1 MLRIGDTLNGL
12 YQIEREIGSG
22 TGGII
27 FQAEHLRLHKKVIVK
42 LVRDQVKGKLDT
54 RREADIL
61 KGIKHTYLP
70 QVYDFVEEGQ
80 EMYTV
85 MDFVPGENME
95 SLLEQH
101 GPYSQKRVLHWSSQ
115 LCEALVYLHSQIP
128 PIIHGD
134 IKPANI
140 MLTSGD
146 NICLIDFNISLLFD
160 SNSQYP
166 IGLSRLYAAP
176 ELFDEIESNVLKKN
190 EIKEENLEKTELL
203 AELDEKQAKLEKT
216 ELLVELAEKQAN
228 LEKTELLAELDEE
241 QAKLKKTEL
250 LAESGEGKTPNEKD
264 SSAIKKHQT
273 FILSQGQGTQLL
285 DIYTPRAISAST
297 EHHKKIEVL
306 SKRKIDTRSDIYSL
320 GVTLFQ
326 LLNGEILFDE
336 NRQCVW
342 DEKKQVGEAM
352 RYIVQKATAYRPEDR
367 FQTADEMLHAIQ
379 NIHRLD
385 STYRRQM
392 VRQIVWSSI
401 LATMLAFFIILTY
414 SGWNMMKKERMDAY
428 QQLIQQSD
436 QASLDH
442 DFARASA
449 LAQQAQEIFPHK
461 SGAYRAQA
469 AALFREGRYDECISY
484 IENSLIT
491 LEGEAIS
498 PQEKAEFTFL
508 QASSLFEQQ
517 YYEQAIPFYE
527 QSVLL
532 NDENM
537 VYYRDYAI
545 ALARL
550 GRVKE
555 AEQFLKKA
563 QELQIDTCSLMLVEG
578 ELALTQMEYKQA
590 EKFFTQAIQQAQN
603 DYDLQRAY
611 LMCVQ
616 TYEEGDSVFPDALD
630 KKLQLLEQ
638 GVKQLPIQK
647 SMILTEKLG
656 EAYEE
661 KARATL
667 DEEYDKKSIL
677 CFQALLDAGYYRF
690 YIMNNLAILYQ
701 NIGDYA
707 QAHQILQKM
716 EQQFPKDYRVYMQL
730 AFLCAD
736 EQSKRRLEERSYEQT
751 LQAYKKAEEYYRL
764 EKEPSDPE
772 MQMLKAM
779 MHELEAGGW
788 ITLQ

>member
-22 TGGII
+22 TGGIV

-54 RREADIL
+54 RREADVL

-80 EMYTV
+80 EIYTV
-85 MDFVPGENME
+85 MDFVPGEDME

-203 AELDEKQAKLEKT
+203 VELDEKQAKLEKT
-216 ELLVELAEKQAN
+216 ELLVEP
-228 LEKTELLAELDEE
+228 
-241 QAKLKKTEL
+241 
-250 LAESGEGKTPNEKD
+250 GEGKTPNEKD
-264 SSAIKKHQT
+264 SSAIKKNQT

-385 STYRRQM
+385 STYRRQV

-414 SGWNMMKKERMDAY
+414 TGWNMMKKERMDAY

-449 LAQQAQEIFPHK
+449 LAQQAQELFLNK
-461 SGAYRAQA
+461 SGAYRVQA

-484 IENSLIT
+484 IEDSLIV

-498 PQEKAEFTFL
+498 SQEKAELIFL

-517 YYEQAIPFYE
+517 QYERSLAFYE
-527 QSVLL
+527 QSVQL
-532 NDENM
+532 DDQNM

-550 GRVKE
+550 GRVEETK
-555 AEQFLKKA
+555 QFLEKA
-563 QELQIDTCSLMLVEG
+563 RQLQADACSLMLVEG
-578 ELALTQMEYKQA
+578 ELAFNQA
-590 EKFFTQAIQQAQN
+590 EYEQAEQLFLQAIDKAEN
-603 DYDLQRAY
+603 DSDLQRAY

-616 TYEEGDSVFPDALD
+616 TYEEGGSAFSDVLD
-630 KKLQLLEQ
+630 RKLQLLEQ

-661 KARATL
+661 KARATQ

-707 QAHQILQKM
+707 QAHQILQRM

-751 LQAYKKAEEYYRL
+751 LQAYKKAEEYFQL
-764 EKEPSDPE
+764 ERELSDPQ

-779 MHELEAGGW
+779 MHELEDGGW
-788 ITLQ
+788 IILQ